1 MWSQSELE
9 TRCLPPGNHCICFCD
24 QKVSAQLLAIGCWMC
39 FFFFLFLLLLITR
52 RLQEGPNLVAPVICL
67 EKQLF
72 AFKILLYPAWHSC
85 FFFPFTFSSYD
96 WTGSIKLIQVP
107 FHYAAQHSW
116 QRTLL
121 HVEPPIEKLQLAF
134 ELYSRKKITGGISD
148 VPALM
153 CSIAHMPS
161 QSSQ

>member
-1 MWSQSELE
+1 MTTYIQIP
-9 TRCLPPGNHCICFCD
+9 TRFEKEIPLQVVMN
-24 QKVSAQLLAIGCWMC
+24 LLQDGSRMC
-39 FFFFLFLLLLITR
+39 FFFFLFILLVITR
-52 RLQEGPNLVAPVICL
+52 LLQEGPNLVAPVIRL

-85 FFFPFTFSSYD
+85 SFPFTFSSYD
-96 WTGSIKLIQVP
+96 WTGSRKLIQVP
-107 FHYAAQHSW
+107 SHYAAKHSW

-134 ELYSRKKITGGISD
+134 KLYSRKKITGGISD

-153 CSIAHMPS
+153 CSIAHMPN